1 MRYVSIDE
9 LAVMMRRDS
18 AHRVDPALGWHLWG
32 TDLILAGPAPAKIV
46 RVPLFHNS
54 LNDGV
59 LPPAYHVSAAYLRA
73 KYPDAGRIDSL
84 CGSIP

>member
-1 MRYVSIDE
+1 M
-9 LAVMMRRDS
+9 A
-18 AHRVDPALGWHLWG
+18 
-32 TDLILAGPAPAKIV
+32 TDLILAGSAPSKIV

-59 LPPAYHVSAAYLRA
+59 LPKAYHVSAAYLRA
-73 KYPDAGRIDSL
+73 KYPDVGPIESL